1 MDQQR
6 VNKKSQSSDQ
16 QSLKR
21 SEKSSSL
28 VVGRAKDQEEV
39 VADEMAGKALK
50 DWVSAVPAQPV
61 DVSRNFTDSSEA
73 VRRSLTVGRAADSE
87 ELIADEMADRA
98 LSQLRRKESHS
109 SADANDPLGGT
120 QVDSG
125 TERQI
130 SALRGKGSSLRE
142 RELQGFSDA
151 YGVDLSATRVHQSSK
166 ADELSRNLQAD
177 AFTVGNDVFFRKGLY
192 NPGTTSGDRLLGHEL
207 AHVAIQSGGGLS
219 RMASGVGLPSR
230 ELQESKSES
239 NASDLLANRQM
250 STQPM
255 KQIRRDR
262 SAEQAVDS
270 AEPQAEGPALPKRQR
285 RNAISMRL
293 PELISLED
301 FTKAAKA
308 NWSRHLFTNATD
320 VLKEKLTAY
329 HGSELAPDARYRIV
343 HEIEEICD
351 AYLVKR
357 TVELG
362 KKAGADEGET
372 LNQRGKDDKI
382 AAIGEL
388 GKQAKSIKKAIERS
402 GLLAG
407 SLEDLQ
413 AEGSKDKRVKKM
425 KAKYTPQTA
434 GVFFNGLGLLIN
446 KMASDPGSYKE
457 AEIKVMFP
465 VVPGAV
471 WAGFEIGI
479 KADQDFNQGKGGAI
493 HADLEIKGRLEAG
506 LDLGVI
512 KLESGINVG
521 FFLDAKAP
529 DAAQLGRW
537 LSMGAYDNF
546 RNILPE
552 STVNT
557 MWFGSNATDFNKA
570 KADQWMAAIDEAL
583 NTYPE
588 ARHEKYKDNKKL
600 LDADRELWAQQA
612 QDTYVRAGLVG
623 GVDGSVQAKNLQGK
637 IAASVNAAAKAR
649 AGTEITAKTLHD
661 YADSDSH
668 DRSFSQGFRSW
679 EAGYD
684 VVWDGWKGAYK
695 LGQEYHGEKVTDVFE
710 GEFKTGLP
718 WPASSITS
726 WLAAFMREY
735 QRNETKENKKKQ
747 FGKDTVLGLVFS
759 GPNFYDIATQA
770 DKVQKESWVSRN
782 IQDEAGFG
790 DKGSGLVLK
799 IKMEEPHGGKCK
811 VTLIAGTQ
819 LDLDREYGDKGPVK
833 VGGKLKAGQT
843 FIDRTWFV
851 PGHEEA
857 MRG

>member
-16 QSLKR
+16 QLLKR
-21 SEKSSSL
+21 SETSSSL
-28 VVGRAKDQEEV
+28 VVGRASDQEEV

-50 DWVSAVPAQPV
+50 EWGSAVPVRPV
-61 DVSRNFTDSSEA
+61 DVSRSISDSSEA
-73 VRRSLTVGRAADSE
+73 VRRSLTVGRAADGE

-109 SADANDPLGGT
+109 SVDANDPLGGT

-130 SALRGKGSSLRE
+130 SALRGKGSPLRE

-151 YGVDLSATRVHQSSK
+151 YGVDLSATRVHQSSQ

-177 AFTVGNDVFFRKGLY
+177 AFTVGNDVFFRNGLY
-192 NPGTTSGDRLLGHEL
+192 NPGTSSGDRLLGHEL
-207 AHVAIQSGGGLS
+207 AHVAIQSGGGLG
-219 RMASGVGLPSR
+219 RMTSGVGLPPR
-230 ELQESKSES
+230 ELQESKSER
-239 NASDLLANRQM
+239 NTSDLLANRQL

-262 SAEQAVDS
+262 SAEQVVDS
-270 AEPQAEGPALPKRQR
+270 AEPEAEGSALPKRQR
-285 RNAISMRL
+285 RNAFSMPL

-301 FTKAAKA
+301 FTKAAKG
-308 NWSRHLFTNATD
+308 NWSRHWYTNATD

-362 KKAGADEGET
+362 KKAGADEGTT
-372 LNQRGKDDKI
+372 LNHKGKDDKI
-382 AAIGEL
+382 AAIGDL
-388 GKQAKSIKKAIERS
+388 GKQAKSIKKAIENS

-413 AEGSKDKRVKKM
+413 AEGSKDKKVKKM
-425 KAKYTPQTA
+425 KEKYTPQTA
-434 GVFFNGLGLLIN
+434 GAFFKGLGKTIDL
-446 KMASDPGSYKE
+446 MAGDPGSYKE
-457 AEIKVMFP
+457 MEIKVMFP

-479 KADQDFNQGKGGAI
+479 KADQDFNEGKGGAI
-493 HADLEIKGRLEAG
+493 HAELEIKGRLEAG

-529 DAAQLGRW
+529 DAAQLGPW

-552 STVNT
+552 STVNS
-557 MWFGSNATDFNKA
+557 MWFGSGGGDFNKA
-570 KADQWMAAIDEAL
+570 KADHWMEAIDEAL

-588 ARHEKYKDNKKL
+588 ARQKKYKDNPDL
-600 LDADRELWAQQA
+600 LEADRELWARQA
-612 QDTYVRAGLVG
+612 QDTYVRSGLVAG
-623 GVDGSVQAKNLQGK
+623 ADASLKVKDLQGK
-637 IAASVNAAAKAR
+637 VKASANAAAKAR
-649 AGTEITAKTLHD
+649 AGTEITAESLHN
-661 YADSDSH
+661 YAESDSH
-668 DRSFSQGFRSW
+668 DRSFSQRFRSW
-679 EAGYD
+679 EAGYEF
-684 VVWDGWKGAYK
+684 VYDGWKGVYK
-695 LGQEYHGEKVTDVFE
+695 VGQEYHGEDKNDLFE
-710 GEFKTGLP
+710 GEFKIP
-718 WPASSITS
+718 MSWPISSIAS
-726 WLAAFMREY
+726 WLTGFRKSY
-735 QRNETKENKKKQ
+735 LLNETAAKKRQ
-747 FGKDTVLGLVFS
+747 DAAKDTIIGLVFS
-759 GPNFYDIATQA
+759 TPQFYDLATQV
-770 DKVQKESWVSRN
+770 DEVQKQNSWAAKN
-782 IQDEAGFG
+782 IEDEAG
-790 DKGSGLVLK
+790 
-799 IKMEEPHGGKCK
+799 
-811 VTLIAGTQ
+811 
-819 LDLDREYGDKGPVK
+819 YGDKGAGLAFRLKVEEKPGGKAEVTLSAGTQADFDKEYGEQGPVK
-833 VGGKLKAGQT
+833 IGAKGKFGQT
-843 FIDRTWFV
+843 FVDKKFLV
-851 PGHEEA
+851 SYE
-857 MRG
+857 